1 MHFLIRNA
9 IIAVP
14 RALISCCAV
23 ARAQYLGQNS
33 RFAQHAILDAQHFSP
48 QAGENFARLFFAVGE
63 KKIGALF
70 FSEFAGGDFCFTGLF
85 QYDLHLCAVPQFR
98 FQ

>member
-33 RFAQHAILDAQHFSP
+33 RFAQQPPQGWLRTAQHAILGAQHFSP
-48 QAGENFARLFFAVGE
+48 QA
-63 KKIGALF
+63 KKILK
-70 FSEFAGGDFCFTGLF
+70 
-85 QYDLHLCAVPQFR
+85 HLS
-98 FQ
+98 